1 MTRSSLSANGSLHAA
16 SLALLAV
23 LATGALGAQS
33 SRDRIREWRE
43 AREPQITKE
52 FADFLAIPNV
62 ASDSASLRR
71 NAREIVSMLTRR
83 GVEAR
88 LLSNGEFPPVVY
100 GELKSPGAT
109 RTIVLYAHY
118 DGQPVDPK
126 EWKGGAPFTP
136 QLREQRGAEW
146 VDIPWPTSGRLNP
159 EARVFA
165 RGAGDDKA
173 PIMAILSALDALR
186 ATGQR
191 PTINLKFFFEGEEE
205 SNSAHLES
213 MLQQHSA
220 LLRADGWIFCDS
232 PMHPS
237 RQFQVV
243 YGVRGAM
250 GLELTVYGPTRAM
263 HSGHYGNWVPNP
275 GILVSELITSLR
287 NSDGRILIPAFYDD
301 VVPPTP
307 AEMRAV
313 RALPNTDAALR
324 QELLLGATEG
334 NGALLAE
341 RIMQPGMNIRG
352 IKVGQVEGLAANAIA
367 TEAKASIDFRLVPK
381 QTPERI
387 RELVERHLTA
397 NGWFITHAPATD
409 AERLAHPK
417 VVRLAWSR
425 GDEASRVKQEE
436 PVAVALTATLDEM
449 LGKPVL
455 RLPTMGGSLP
465 TSVFERTLGV
475 PLIVFP
481 IANHDDNQHAKDENL
496 RIQNLWDGIEAF
508 AAIMTRM
515 EAKWPR
521 IIP

>member
-1 MTRSSLSANGSLHAA
+1 MRVRAA
-16 SLALLAV
+16 ALGLLLPVV
-23 LATGALGAQS
+23 LAGQS
-33 SRDRIREWRE
+33 ARDQIRQWRE
-43 AREPQITKE
+43 AREPQIVQE
-52 FADFLAIPNV
+52 FADLLKIPNV
-62 ASDSASLRR
+62 AADTLNLRR
-71 NAREIVSMLTRR
+71 NATEIVAMLARR
-83 GVEAR
+83 GVDAR
-88 LLSNGEFPPVVY
+88 LLTNGAWPPVVY
-100 GELKSPGAT
+100 GELKAPGAT

-136 QLREQRGAEW
+136 TLRDQRGSEW
-146 VDIPWPTSGRLNP
+146 VDIPFPTTGRLNP
-159 EARVFA
+159 ESRIYA

-173 PIMAILSALDALR
+173 PIAAILTALDALK

-205 SNSAHLES
+205 SNSAHLGEL
-213 MLQQHSA
+213 LQRNA
-220 LLRADGWIFCDS
+220 NLLRADAWLFCDGPVHS
-232 PMHPS
+232 S
-237 RQFQVV
+237 RQMQVV

-250 GLELTVYGPTRAM
+250 GLELTVYGPARAM

-275 GILVSELITSLR
+275 GILVAELVTSLR
-287 NSDGRILIPAFYDD
+287 NADGRILVKDFYDD

-307 AEMRAV
+307 TELNAV
-313 RALPNTDAALR
+313 RALPNPDAAIR

-341 RIMQPGMNIRG
+341 RIMLPGLNIRG
-352 IKVGQVEGLAANAIA
+352 LKVGQVEGLAANAIA

-387 RELVERHLTA
+387 RALVEAHLQAT
-397 NGWFITHAPATD
+397 GWFVTHAAATD

-417 VVRLAWSR
+417 VVRVTWAG
-425 GDEASRVKQEE
+425 GDEASRVQQDE
-436 PVAVALTATLDEM
+436 PVAVALAGTLDEL

-465 TSVFERTLGV
+465 TSLFERTLHV

-496 RIQNLWDGIEAF
+496 RIQNLWDGIDAF

-515 EAKWPR
+515 DAKWPR
-521 IIP
+521 LVP